1 MKRLFL
7 ILISLAVAAAPMATQ
22 AAPLKVVTTLPAYAS
37 IAKAVGGDRVTVDY
51 IARGDQDPHFV
62 KPKPSYALKLQDA
75 DLYVTT
81 GLDLELWGP
90 TLVDKSGNSKIRDGQ
105 IGYVAVSRGVHMLDI
120 PSSASRAAGD
130 VHIYGNPHIH
140 TSPINAR
147 IIAANIVAG
156 LKRVDPGG
164 ASTYDANLA
173 AFNQK
178 ISNSLYGPEL
188 VKLLGADTLDKLATQ
203 QRLIPFLQAQK
214 APDGAPLISK
224 LGGWLGEGMVFRGK
238 KIVSYHKNW
247 IYFVDLFGLHIVDY
261 VEAKPGI
268 PPSARHV
275 HELINEMKQQ
285 NVKVLV
291 AASYFDPKKPNLIAQ
306 RTGCKAVIVPMGLN
320 STGPNAYFKLV
331 SDWVD
336 QLKAAFTS

>member
-1 MKRLFL
+1 MRRLSTCLILFL
-7 ILISLAVAAAPMATQ
+7 TATIPTI
-22 AAPLKVVTTLPAYAS
+22 ARAKPLKVVTTLSVYAS

-75 DLYVTT
+75 DLYVST

-105 IGYVAVSRGVHMLDI
+105 IGYVAVARGVHMLDV

-156 LKRVDPGG
+156 LKRVDPAG
-164 ASTYDANLA
+164 ASAYDANLA

-178 ISNSLYGPEL
+178 ISDALYGPAL
-188 VKLLGADTLDKLATQ
+188 VKLLGAGTLDKLATQ
-203 QRLIPFLQAQK
+203 QKLIPFLQSQK
-214 APDGAPLISK
+214 APDGSPLISK
-224 LGGWLGEGMVFRGK
+224 LGGWLQEGMPFRGK

-275 HELINEMKQQ
+275 HDLINLMNRQD
-285 NVKVLV
+285 VKVLL
-291 AASYFDPKKPNLIAQ
+291 AASYFDPKKPNLIAE

-320 STGPNAYFKLV
+320 TTDPDDYFKLV
-331 SDWVD
+331 SDWVAK
-336 QLKAAFTS
+336 LRTAFTS

>member
-7 ILISLAVAAAPMATQ
+7 AWISFLVAAAPMAAQ
-22 AAPLKVVTTLPAYAS
+22 AKPLKVVTTLSVYAS

-75 DLYVTT
+75 DVYVTT

-90 TLVDKSGNSKIRDGQ
+90 TLVDKSGNSRIRDGQ
-105 IGYVAVSRGVHMLDI
+105 IGYVTTSRGVHMLDI

-130 VHIYGNPHIH
+130 VHIYGNPHVH

-147 IIAANIVAG
+147 IVAANIATG
-156 LKRVDPGG
+156 LKRVDPAG

-178 ISNSLYGPEL
+178 ISDSLYGPEL

-203 QRLIPFLQAQK
+203 EKLIPFLRSQK
-214 APDGAPLISK
+214 APDGSPLISK
-224 LGGWLGEGMVFRGK
+224 LGGWLGEGMAFRGK

-275 HELINEMKQQ
+275 HELINEMNQQ
-285 NVKVLV
+285 HVKVLL
-291 AASYFDPKKPNLIAQ
+291 AASYFDPKKPNLIAK

-320 STGPNAYFKLV
+320 TTGPDDYFKLV

-336 QLKAAFTS
+336 QLKTAFTS